1 SSAPSLYGR
10 SVVRSSADRGQRR
23 VGHRGL
29 LALSSEA
36 LTHVERDRDDEDGD
50 ERRRQHPPDDG
61 RAQNPSG
68 VGAGALRD
76 HERKDPEDEGERG
89 HEDGAQ
95 ADTGPGQ
102 RGIDERGAALE
113 FFLGELDD
121 QDGVLGG
128 QADHHHQADLREY
141 VQLVPAEPQR
151 AHGAQDGDGRAEQ
164 DAERQR
170 PALVLGGQEQEYH
183 EQREAED
190 GGWRDAF

>member
-1 SSAPSLYGR
+1 
-10 SVVRSSADRGQRR
+10 SADAKID
-23 VGHRGL
+23 HDPK
-29 LALSSEA
+29 
-36 LTHVERDRDDEDGD
+36 TP
-50 ERRRQHPPDDG
+50 RQHGKP
-61 RAQNPSG
+61 AQQY
-68 VGAGALRD
+68 
-76 HERKDPEDEGERG
+76 
-89 HEDGAQ
+89 GAQ

-128 QADHHHQADLREY
+128 QADHHDQADLREY

-170 PALVLGGQEQEYH
+170 PALVLGGQDQEYH

-190 GGWRDAF
+190 GGWRDAFLRRFF